1 MNSLNEH
8 QVNVVKLNIVEKIP
22 EICDATVNKKPK
34 NDELL
39 CH

>member
-1 MNSLNEH
+1 MNSLDEH

-22 EICDATVNKKPK
+22 EICDAEVN
-34 NDELL
+34 ELL